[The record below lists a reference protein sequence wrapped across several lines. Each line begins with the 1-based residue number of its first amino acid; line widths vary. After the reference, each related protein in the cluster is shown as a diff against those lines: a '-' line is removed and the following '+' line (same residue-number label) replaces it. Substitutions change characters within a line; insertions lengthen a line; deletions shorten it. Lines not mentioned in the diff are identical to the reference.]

1 MVGIVGVEGGKTRPH
16 AQAYAKANPDRPKRD
31 PRYCNWFF
39 ANLTTED
46 NINFNTT
53 GMIDWGD
60 WYAPNVFAHPDGRRI
75 AWGWIVEQ
83 DISDE
88 LAKEKGWIG
97 CLGIPREL
105 SLGVYS
111 GVTGT
116 TKTPLNAITSIEK
129 AGDQVIVLSIRP
141 LRELENLR
149 QEVLYAS
156 SSVTS
161 GTLLDKAPHSYEILV
176 RADIREGSTVSVAI
190 RESSKVKTTITFD
203 SQQER
208 LIINRGGSTTREGI
222 CLQDEVAPFTLFR
235 YGDTYEQLELRVF
248 VDNDVVEVFAN
259 ERVAISTRVY
269 APRDACGISLEVD
282 APGTADV
289 KVWSM
294 GSIGLQDG

>member
-1 MVGIVGVEGGKTRPH
+1 M
-16 AQAYAKANPDRPKRD
+16 
-31 PRYCNWFF
+31 
-39 ANLTTED
+39 
-46 NINFNTT
+46 
-53 GMIDWGD
+53 MDWGD

-105 SLGVYS
+105 SLGVYR

-116 TKTPLNAITSIEK
+116 TKTPLNAITSIET

-141 LRELENLR
+141 LRELEKLR
-149 QEVLYAS
+149 REVLYQS

-161 GTLLDKAPHSYEILV
+161 GTLLNKAPHSYEILV
-176 RADIREGSTVSVAI
+176 RADISEEGTIALTI
-190 RESSKVKTTITFD
+190 RESSQVRTTITFD
-203 SQQER
+203 SPQER
-208 LIINRGGSTTREGI
+208 LIVSRGSSTTCEDI

-248 VDNDVVEVFAN
+248 VDKDVVEVFAN

-269 APRDACGISLEVD
+269 SPVDACGISLEVD
-282 APGTADV
+282 APGTAEV